1 MSNKK
6 DAIKHSLAVASNSKV
21 LQFKNDKNILRKE
34 YRQTCL
40 SLTKV
45 ATDIITLQAHT
56 NSQMTHQRS
65 FALVSNLNK
74 INQQLAKTV
83 PPGSEQQIFGHDLRK
98 RIEGIGNNKQ
108 FFERENAYYSNK
120 KNSKGFLKP
129 WKPLLEIV
137 PTTPKQQ
144 KLQQSPG
151 QSLQPKGEIPKE
163 AKLSVGTINIEERQH
178 CVNFIG
184 KLKIMKT
191 GKSTPK
197 ISIFLAQPRRT

>member
-1 MSNKK
+1 M
-6 DAIKHSLAVASNSKV
+6 
-21 LQFKNDKNILRKE
+21 RKA
-34 YRQTCL
+34 YRQTCR

-65 FALVSNLNK
+65 LALVSNLNK
-74 INQQLAKTV
+74 IFQQLAKTV
-83 PPGSEQQIFGHDLRK
+83 PPGSEQQIFGDDLRK

-108 FFERENAYYSNK
+108 FFERENAYYSK
-120 KNSKGFLKP
+120 KKYSKGFLKP

-144 KLQQSPG
+144 TLQQSPG

-163 AKLSVGTINIEERQH
+163 TQL
-178 CVNFIG
+178 
-184 KLKIMKT
+184 
-191 GKSTPK
+191 
-197 ISIFLAQPRRT
+197 